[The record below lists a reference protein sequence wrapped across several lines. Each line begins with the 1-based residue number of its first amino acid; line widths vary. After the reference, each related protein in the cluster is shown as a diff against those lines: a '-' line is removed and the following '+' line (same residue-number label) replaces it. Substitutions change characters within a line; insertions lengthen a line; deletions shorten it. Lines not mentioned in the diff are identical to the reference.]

1 MLLYIWRY
9 LKNKGDLAKLENKDV
24 LGNYISNGVLDIEKL
39 ISEYSN
45 YLYLIVKNMG
55 SIAILDE
62 DIEEIIS
69 DVFLAIWKNSEN
81 LNRHTNIK
89 EYLTGIA
96 KNVTRNKYR
105 RTELNYSISDYEEK
119 LFDNFNIEKLSEEK
133 EQDRIIKKALKN
145 LNEEEYN
152 IFIMFYYNGKKI
164 KEIAEVLDLSESNV
178 KVKLHRIR
186 KLIKKDLKNGG
197 YGYDK

>member
-24 LGNYISNGVLDIEKL
+24 LGNYISNNVLDIEKM
-39 ISEYSN
+39 ISEYSS

-105 RTELNYSISDYEEK
+105 STELNYSISDYEEK
-119 LFDNFNIEKLSEEK
+119 LFDNLNIEKLSEEK

-145 LNEEEYN
+145 LSDEEYN
-152 IFIMFYYNGKKI
+152 VFIMFYYNGKKV
-164 KEIAEVLDLSESNV
+164 KEIAELLHLSESNV

-197 YGYDK
+197 YGYDQ

>member
-1 MLLYIWRY
+1 M
-9 LKNKGDLAKLENKDV
+9 ENKDV
-24 LGNYISNGVLDIEKL
+24 LGNYISNGVLDIEKM
-39 ISEYSN
+39 ISEYSS
-45 YLYLIVKNMG
+45 YLYLIIKNMG

-69 DVFLAIWKNSEN
+69 DVFIAIWKNSGN
-81 LNRHTNIK
+81 LNRHTHIK

-105 RTELNYSISDYEEK
+105 NTELNYSISDYEEK
-119 LFDNFNIEKLSEEK
+119 LFDTLNIEKLSEEK
-133 EQDRIIKKALKN
+133 EQDRIIKQTLKT
-145 LNEEEYN
+145 LPDEEYN

-164 KEIAEVLDLSESNV
+164 KEIAKELGLSEGNV

-186 KLIKKDLKNGG
+186 KIIKKDLKNGG

>member
-24 LGNYISNGVLDIEKL
+24 LGNYISNSVLDIEKM
-39 ISEYSN
+39 ISEYSS
-45 YLYLIVKNMG
+45 YLYLIVKKMG

-96 KNVTRNKYR
+96 KNVTKNKYR
-105 RTELNYSISDYEEK
+105 STELNYSISDYEEK

-133 EQDRIIKKALKN
+133 EQDRIIKKALKG
-145 LNEEEYN
+145 LSMEEYN
-152 IFIMFYYNGKKI
+152 IFIMFYYNGKKV
-164 KEIAEVLDLSESNV
+164 KEIAESLDLSESNV

-197 YGYDK
+197 YGYDQ

>member
-24 LGNYISNGVLDIEKL
+24 LGNYISNSVLDIEKM
-39 ISEYSN
+39 ISEYSS

-105 RTELNYSISDYEEK
+105 STELNYSISDYEEK

-133 EQDRIIKKALKN
+133 EQDGIIKKALKN
-145 LNEEEYN
+145 ISDEEYN

-164 KEIAEVLDLSESNV
+164 KEIAELLHLSESNV

-197 YGYDK
+197 YGYDQ

>member
-24 LGNYISNGVLDIEKL
+24 LGNYISNSVLDIEKM

-55 SIAILDE
+55 SVAISDE

-105 RTELNYSISDYEEK
+105 NTELNYSISDYEEK
-119 LFDNFNIEKLSEEK
+119 LFDSFNIEKLSEEK
-133 EQDRIIKKALKN
+133 EQDRIIKKALKS

-152 IFIMFYYNGKKI
+152 IFIMFYYNGKKV
-164 KEIAEVLDLSESNV
+164 KEIAETLGLSESNV

-197 YGYDK
+197 YGYDQ